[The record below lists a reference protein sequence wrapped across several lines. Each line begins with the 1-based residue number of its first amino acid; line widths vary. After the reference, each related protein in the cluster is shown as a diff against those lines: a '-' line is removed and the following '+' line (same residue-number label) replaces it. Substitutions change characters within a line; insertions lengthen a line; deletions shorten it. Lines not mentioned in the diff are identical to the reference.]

1 MLESPELKTIFL
13 GLAKRY
19 LRISLLGYL
28 DNGEAGKPN
37 TEFRSNQINTT
48 NIKFN
53 FV

>member
-19 LRISLLGYL
+19 LGISLLGYL

-37 TEFRSNQINTT
+37 TEFRSNQTQQI
-48 NIKFN
+48 
-53 FV
+53 